1 MLLVDLDRTT
11 MFGATNMHV
20 GIICNQHTCSHLNRQ
35 TNMRYRSNS
44 RGTPGISAAAG
55 QLDSLAVLQLQLCT
69 HQPTQGDWNGGGR
82 HTIPSLPQLNNRL
95 SCIYGRIGGGG
106 ARRRGRS
113 SCPVCETVAGHRAQF
128 YAEAAKHFEGG
139 DHTTYPISED
149 LHSKIFALFA
159 KAFKQGTTL
168 KDLREQYGG
177 GSVDKWKKKY
187 DVLIIGSEET
197 LIYRPGEDENGNLPA
212 LDQHKEVLHRGNVF
226 DKILAVHNG
235 TDGSAAKGHRKA
247 RTLHNAVKEKY
258 GRSVPQWATQLLG
271 DTCPVC
277 IMKASR
283 KKPKAGSQPIIT
295 RGFNTRGQMDL
306 IDMQSMPDGNFK
318 YIFVYQCHGSKLTF
332 LESIVTKE
340 IKVVAYVLFVVF
352 TLIGPPAILQA
363 DNGREF
369 NGAAFRGR
377 KVEISD
383 EFIDGVI
390 TELKQLWPD
399 CRLVRGLPRASE
411 TNGGVERRNRTVE
424 EKLGNWMNETGSTRW
439 SVGIKLVQWECNT
452 QIHRGIGNKVP
463 YHLVFGQ
470 KPRVG
475 ISRLPLG
482 TELLDSLHTEAQLSA
497 VFNVAE
503 GVPLEDAIVQAQVAN
518 ANAIAGSSTPALPA
532 PAAAVDSALAGI
544 AAGPIAGAAVAPG
557 AASIAAVTASTA
569 SASAATAG
577 NSLFQSMSDGGTI
590 DDFTHAA
597 LLDIEGDPNGETAD
611 GYDEQPA
618 ASPAPG
624 HNDADVE
631 GYGEKPAAV
640 PAPDSEARKQ
650 SAAESL
656 RSLSR
661 DSSSAGANLSLER
674 VESPEVEDG
683 GDPIDNTKPFIVA
696 SDEDIDDCSNAQLL
710 WLSVLG
716 NTFRPVTGDILRDA
730 KLRSRFAIVAK
741 ENESGSIWR
750 RVVVERKRKDTWQVM
765 DEMGDGNLDTIDC
778 GEEGFFPE
786 WGASYRHPT
795 AMDFARAK
803 EAAKKRKDLHDQREQ
818 DLDESP
824 RRKKMRDDAVE
835 AMQRNG
841 RAMKERVEKV
851 EGELEVGSVVQ
862 VPLHDVDTTKV
873 DGKTLTLVVVQKR
886 QLKNDNAP
894 KYKLACAKGP
904 LKNYRIISVPL
915 GSAASLGL
923 TNVLTAWEG
932 MAPITER
939 AAAASVSLVG
949 GQGKKFCGC
958 RGKCNNRQCCC
969 KKAGRL
975 CNSHCHGGV
984 HNKNCK
990 NCG

>member
-1 MLLVDLDRTT
+1 
-11 MFGATNMHV
+11 MFDATNMHV
-20 GIICNQHTCSHLNRQ
+20 G
-35 TNMRYRSNS
+35 NMRYRSNS
-44 RGTPGISAAAG
+44 RGTGHRRRRRAIGGTAEDA
-55 QLDSLAVLQLQLCT
+55 
-69 HQPTQGDWNGGGR
+69 TQY
-82 HTIPSLPQLNNRL
+82 TPLPQLNNSL
-95 SCIYGRIGGGG
+95 SRIYGRIGGGG
-106 ARRRGRS
+106 ARRGGRS
-113 SCPVCETVAGHRAQF
+113 SCPVCRERRDRRRSPGSVLRGGG
-128 YAEAAKHFEGG
+128 EAFRGG

-149 LHSKIFALFA
+149 LHSKIFAFA

-177 GSVDKWKKKY
+177 SVVKWKKKY

-226 DKILAVHNG
+226 EKILAVHNG

-369 NGAAFRGR
+369 NGAAFRGL
-377 KVEISD
+377 
-383 EFIDGVI
+383 FLDGVI

-452 QIHRGIGNKVP
+452 QIHRGIGNKMP

-518 ANAIAGSSTPALPA
+518 ANAIAGSSVPALPT
-532 PAAAVDSALAGI
+532 PAAAVDSALAGVAAAPALAGI
-544 AAGPIAGAAVAPG
+544 AAVPIAGAAVAPG
-557 AASIAAVTASTA
+557 TASIAAVTASTA

-590 DDFTHAA
+590 DTFTHAA

-624 HNDADVE
+624 RNDADVE

-741 ENESGSIWR
+741 ENDSGSIWR
-750 RVVVERKRKDTWQVM
+750 RVVVQRKRKDTWQVIDPIYVGLELEDYPSFKRRLQEANDIM
-765 DEMGDGNLDTIDC
+765 LAEAINTFDDEAVERGETRRDDEPDDGAFAMKYCCLANVEKTAY
-778 GEEGFFPE
+778 
-786 WGASYRHPT
+786 ASRTDSTQAYFRS
-795 AMDFARAK
+795 
-803 EAAKKRKDLHDQREQ
+803 AAKTLDMDVSEEKDAYD
-818 DLDESP
+818 
-824 RRKKMRDDAVE
+824 
-835 AMQRNG
+835 
-841 RAMKERVEKV
+841 RAN
-851 EGELEVGSVVQ
+851 L
-862 VPLHDVDTTKV
+862 
-873 DGKTLTLVVVQKR
+873 
-886 QLKNDNAP
+886 
-894 KYKLACAKGP
+894 
-904 LKNYRIISVPL
+904 I
-915 GSAASLGL
+915 
-923 TNVLTAWEG
+923 
-932 MAPITER
+932 
-939 AAAASVSLVG
+939 
-949 GQGKKFCGC
+949 GQSI
-958 RGKCNNRQCCC
+958 
-969 KKAGRL
+969 L
-975 CNSHCHGGV
+975 
-984 HNKNCK
+984 
-990 NCG
+990 